1 MRVLSA
7 RITRAR
13 RDRMSDRVD
22 AIVALTIV
30 RNDQVIRAKV
40 RVSSPARDYGGA
52 TLRARLLAAAKLA
65 FASDPARCTTR
76 RAA

>member
-13 RDRMSDRVD
+13 RNRIANRVD
-22 AIVALTIV
+22 AIVALMVV
-30 RNDQVIRAKV
+30 RNDHVVRAMV
-40 RVSSPARDYGGA
+40 RVSSPARDSGGA

-65 FASDPARCTTR
+65 FASDPASCTNR